1 MNWRAMA
8 REDSVVPVREE
19 MVGAYVG
26 ETARKGNDAGPPDA
40 FPAPHFSV
48 NAG

>member
-26 ETARKGNDAGPPDA
+26 ETARKGNDAGQRGA
-40 FPAPHFSV
+40 FSAPHFRV

>member
-1 MNWRAMA
+1 MA

-26 ETARKGNDAGPPDA
+26 ETARKGNDAGRPAALPD
-40 FPAPHFSV
+40 PHYSV